1 MQSPLGPGF
10 VLLVLRAAFVVLIY
24 LFLWAAL
31 RYLWRNL
38 RETVAL
44 PRPGPLLPRAQ
55 LVLVSGSRPSG
66 GEEIALGAG
75 VHTVGRAETCTIQIS
90 NRFVSRLHAEIRY
103 REGRFWLIDRNSRN
117 GTTVN
122 DRLVAEPVALDE
134 GDRVG
139 IGGTVLELRMG

>member
-1 MQSPLGPGF
+1 MQAPVGPGF
-10 VLLVLRAAFVVLIY
+10 VLLVVRIAFVALVY

-31 RYLWRNL
+31 RYLWRSL
-38 RETVAL
+38 REAVAL
-44 PRPGPLLPRAQ
+44 PRPGPLFPRAR
-55 LVLVSGSRPSG
+55 LVLVSGSHPSEG
-66 GEEIALGAG
+66 DEIALGAG
-75 VHTVGRAETCTIQIS
+75 VHSIGRAETCTIQIP

-103 REGRFWLIDRNSRN
+103 QEGRFWLVDHNSRN

-134 GDRVG
+134 GDRIG